1 MNENPE
7 RTKELMTEDIEAY
20 LNILKGSNDNNKP
33 VLTKNGAPILKFMQD
48 NQETK
53 MWKAKDIADGL
64 GRSSRGISGS
74 IRKLVTEGFCEVIGK
89 DPSVYMLTE
98 KGRNYIID
106 KELIEE
112 ED

>member
-7 RTKELMTEDIEAY
+7 RTKELMTDDIQAY
-20 LNILKGSNDNNKP
+20 LNILKGSNDNEKP
-33 VLTKNGAPILKFMQD
+33 VLTKNGAPILKFLQE

-74 IRKLVTEGFCEVIGK
+74 MRKLVTEGFCEVMGK
-89 DPSVYMLTE
+89 DPAVYTLTE
-98 KGRNYIID
+98 KGKNYVI
-106 KELIEE
+106 EETLIEE
-112 ED
+112 EN